1 MKMQAMG
8 KLLKIQ
14 FMSAS
19 SKSFMKANALNKAF
33 VLYVLYV
40 YILTDHSCVEFHK
53 QVVSTVLFSL

>member
-1 MKMQAMG
+1 MMKMQAMG

-19 SKSFMKANALNKAF
+19 SKSYMKANALNKAF

-53 QVVSTVLFSL
+53 QVV